1 MIYIFSDGYADQFG
15 GPDGKKFKSRQMKEL
30 FLKINH
36 LGLKKQRQILDDT
49 IEKWRGCEAQVDDI
63 LLIGTRFE

>member
-30 FLKINH
+30 FLTINQYD
-36 LGLKKQRQILDDT
+36 LEKQRQILDDT
-49 IEKWRGCEAQVDDI
+49 IEKWRGHEAQIDDI
-63 LLIGTRFE
+63 LVIGMKFE